1 MLDRLSIPR
10 RALDFDDYMDMI
22 RRNVRWIVGPVF
34 AGLVISTVVAYM
46 MNDTF
51 VSRAVIR
58 IVPQQIPETLVQNAS
73 AQDISER
80 INGMAQSILSRTT
93 LQALITTYGLY
104 KTELKSEP
112 MQDVIEKMKNQDI
125 SIRPQVGVTTVGGK
139 GMTALDLSFQYRD
152 RFLAN
157 KICGELVSKFMNAG
171 ATETMEGQI
180 NGNQFIRDEYDRTK
194 RELDA
199 FEQRLADYRAK
210 HAGSLPEQMN
220 ANFQQMAAVEQR
232 LNSLSDSAGRNSE
245 RRMSL
250 EASLRITKDRIAA
263 ALAMPVT
270 SIAKSERTS
279 EYDRQIAD
287 LEANIA
293 SLKDRYTD
301 ANPDLQAAQ
310 DRLAVLKKQRDDAL
324 KAVPKADAPTGENP
338 IIARER
344 MEAKA
349 QIDVLESQLKITNV
363 EEQKISQEIQ
373 SANAQLRSLQA
384 RVDTSPM
391 GEKEYDDLIRERDL
405 ARQKYIDLDAKLNR
419 SNQSM
424 DLEKRKQGETL
435 ELLESPSLPV
445 EPTKP
450 NRATIIPIGAVVGLV
465 IGVVIVAVREVKDTS
480 LKNLKDARLYTQ
492 LSILGSIPLL
502 ENDVVVQRR
511 KQVMLIGW
519 ATATL
524 LGLAI
529 IAGSVAHY
537 YLNRA

>member
-125 SIRPQVGVTTVGGK
+125 SIRPQVGVTTEGGK

-180 NGNQFIRDEYDRTK
+180 NGNQLIRDEYDRTK

>member
-34 AGLVISTVVAYM
+34 AGLVVSTVVAYM

-73 AQDISER
+73 AQDISDR
-80 INGMAQSILSRTT
+80 INGMAQSILSRPT
-93 LQALITTYGLY
+93 LTALINTYGLY

-171 ATETMEGQI
+171 ATETLDSQV

-220 ANFQQMAAVEQR
+220 ANFQEMAAVEQR

-245 RRMSL
+245 KRMML

-263 ALAMPVT
+263 NQAMPVV
-270 SIAKSERTS
+270 SAARSERTS

-287 LEANIA
+287 LESTIA

-301 ANPDLQAAQ
+301 KNPDLQAAQ
-310 DRLAVLKKQRDDAL
+310 DRLVVLKKQRDDAQ
-324 KAVPKADAPTGENP
+324 KAAPKADAPAGENQFV
-338 IIARER
+338 ARER
-344 MEAKA
+344 LDAKA
-349 QIDVLESQLKITNV
+349 QIDSLESQLKITNV
-363 EEQKISQEIQ
+363 EEQKINQEIQ
-373 SANAQLRSLQA
+373 SANAQLRALQA
-384 RVDTSPM
+384 RVDTAPM
-391 GEKEYDDLIRERDL
+391 GEKEYGDLIRERDL
-405 ARQKYIDLDAKLNR
+405 ARQKYIDLDSKLNR

-424 DLEKRKQGETL
+424 DLERRKQGETL
-435 ELLESPSLPV
+435 ELLESASLPV

-519 ATATL
+519 ATATI